1 MTAKSNGA
9 PGPATGS
16 WKLKQVDSARMKILA
31 LLLADPNPVHLDP
44 EAARRLNIADREVN
58 QGPSNMAMVVN
69 MVMQTWPD
77 AELRQ
82 LRVRLLGQVL
92 ADEGVE
98 AAGNILQSATFEANG
113 NEFQR
118 LTVQFMLS
126 VDGRG
131 TVAVGEAELERP
143 VDPTGDV
150 G

>member
-9 PGPATGS
+9 PEHATGS
-16 WKLKQVDSARMKILA
+16 WTLRRVDPARMKILA

-44 EAARRLNIADREVN
+44 EAARRLHIADREVN

-69 MVMQTWPD
+69 MLTHTWPD

-92 ADEGVE
+92 ADDSVE
-98 AAGNILQSATFEANG
+98 AFGDVVQSTVFEEDG
-113 NEFQR
+113 TEFQR

-126 VDGRG
+126 VHFRG
-131 TVAVGEAELERP
+131 TVAAGEAELVRR
-143 VDPTGDV
+143 VNPTDCV

>member
-1 MTAKSNGA
+1 MTTRSNGA
-9 PGPATGS
+9 PGHTTGS

-44 EAARRLNIADREVN
+44 EAARLLNIADREVN

-69 MVMQTWPD
+69 MLTRSWPD

-92 ADEGVE
+92 ADDGVE
-98 AAGNILQSATFEANG
+98 VVGNISQSATFEAEG

-118 LTVQFMLS
+118 LVVQFMLS

-143 VDPTGDV
+143 VDPTGIA

>member
-1 MTAKSNGA
+1 VTARSNGT
-9 PGPATGS
+9 PGHATGS

-69 MVMQTWPD
+69 MLTQTWPD

-98 AAGNILQSATFEANG
+98 AVGNILQSATFETDG
-113 NEFQR
+113 HEFQR

>member
-1 MTAKSNGA
+1 VTARSNGA
-9 PGPATGS
+9 PGHATGS

-69 MVMQTWPD
+69 MLTQTWPD

-98 AAGNILQSATFEANG
+98 AVGNILHSATFETDG
-113 NEFQR
+113 HEFQR

>member
-1 MTAKSNGA
+1 VTARSNGA
-9 PGPATGS
+9 PGHATGS

-31 LLLADPNPVHLDP
+31 LLLADPNLVHLDP

-69 MVMQTWPD
+69 MLTQTWPD

-98 AAGNILQSATFEANG
+98 AVGNILQSATFETDG
-113 NEFQR
+113 HEFQR

>member
-1 MTAKSNGA
+1 VTARSNGA
-9 PGPATGS
+9 PGHATGS

-69 MVMQTWPD
+69 MLTQTWPD

-98 AAGNILQSATFEANG
+98 AVGNILQSATFETDG
-113 NEFQR
+113 HEFQR